1 MGRPEGGAFSLPPH
15 LTVAAFV
22 PGGLL
27 LYIWVLRV
35 TWYAPKAD
43 AAARTLRE
51 LVRGRV
57 GASA

>member
-1 MGRPEGGAFSLPPH
+1 M
-15 LTVAAFV
+15 AAFV

-27 LYIWVLRV
+27 LYIWALRV